1 MNIRLPLQISGGQLI
16 TEEKMKESINR
27 HIETLLRTAHGTVVC
42 DPEYGFELSA
52 LKFENF
58 NETEGTVFTTDR
70 HPSSIYR
77 KKISGSSKNLMT
89 FAAEFN
95 EVLRKYE
102 QRLTDTSVV
111 MSYIREER
119 KIQLIIRGQVKDYE
133 IPYQYK
139 TNIVVW
145 S

>member
-1 MNIRLPLQISGGQLI
+1 MNIRLPLQISNGQLI

-27 HIETLLRTAHGTVVC
+27 NIETLLKTAHGTVTC

-95 EVLRKYE
+95 EVLKRYE
-102 QRLTDTSVV
+102 QRLTDTNVV

-139 TNIVVW
+139 TAIIVW